1 MKYNFDISG
10 GVNLKFWKGVELKY
24 DASVNLISKTLLEGD
39 WIPDPAT
46 LEIESTKHHLGDG
59 PGNEGILYQKN
70 FTVGD
75 YLSNAKECFLYL
87 TIEGPHYEKP
97 PEIEINSQ
105 SIGSI
110 QPFFPNPGDQIN
122 PDGSHDYTGAFVI
135 KVNIKSLLTTGVNL
149 FTIKNGRPDDDYWFS
164 NVHLKLTY

>member
-149 FTIKNGRPDDDYWFS
+149 FTIKNGRPYDDYWFS